1 MAFGAG
7 LRAPH
12 GGIWVLPLIS
22 NFLGFLLAV
31 LVGMVIS
38 CAIVVALKS
47 ARPSAVVQAEQA
59 ADAQL
64 AAAVA
69 TAA

>member
-1 MAFGAG
+1 MAFAAG
-7 LRAPH
+7 VRAPH
-12 GGIWVLPLIS
+12 GGIWVLPLIT
-22 NFLGFLLAV
+22 NFWGWLVAIAV
-31 LVGMVIS
+31 GVVVT

-69 TAA
+69 